1 MTILQAIILGVVQGL
16 SEFIPI
22 SSSAHLVIT
31 QSIFGWKIPQQEAFI
46 FDVLVHLGTLVAVV
60 LYFRKELW
68 QIIQAVITGI
78 IRKHLFDDGMSR
90 LGWIILLATIPAVIV
105 GFLFQSQVEFAF
117 SSPLFAGIFLLVT
130 ALLLL
135 LAEIIGKR
143 SRKLDDI
150 TWKDGL
156 IIGLFQAISVFPGIS
171 RSGSAITGGM
181 VRDIDRPSA
190 ARFSFLLSIPAILG
204 AVVLAFKDLIQ
215 SPNFSLQIPSVIGGF
230 IVSGV
235 VGYLSIRWLLSYLS
249 KRPLYIFSAYCLV
262 VSVII
267 IVFSIVK

>member
-1 MTILQAIILGVVQGL
+1 MTFLQAIILGIIQGL

-31 QSIFGWKIPQQEAFI
+31 QSLFGWNIPDQEAFI

-68 QIIQAVITGI
+68 QIIQAVISGI
-78 IRKHLFDDGMSR
+78 ASKRPFSDSMSR
-90 LGWIILLATIPAVIV
+90 LGWIILLATVPAVIA
-105 GFLFQSQVEFAF
+105 GFLFQSQVELAF
-117 SSPLFAGIFLLVT
+117 SSPLFAGIFLMVT

-135 LAEIIGKR
+135 LAEVFGNR
-143 SRKLDDI
+143 SKKLDEV

-156 IIGLFQAISVFPGIS
+156 IIGLFQAISLFPGIS

-181 VRDIDRPSA
+181 VRNLDRPSS

-215 SPNFSLQIPSVIGGF
+215 SPTFSLQIPTIIGGF
-230 IVSGV
+230 IVSGI
-235 VGYLSIRWLLSYLS
+235 VGYLSIRWLLSYLT
-249 KRPLYIFSAYCLV
+249 KRPLYLFSAYCFV
-262 VSVII
+262 VSMII
-267 IVFSIVK
+267 IIFSIVR

>member
-1 MTILQAIILGVVQGL
+1 MTIIQAIILGIIQGL
-16 SEFIPI
+16 TEFIPV

-31 QSIFGWKIPQQEAFI
+31 QSIFGWKIPEQEAFI

-68 QIIQAVITGI
+68 QIIREVISGI
-78 IRKHLFDDGMSR
+78 IRKRPFDNSMSR
-90 LGWIILLATIPAVIV
+90 LGWIILLATIPAVIA
-105 GFLFQSQVEFAF
+105 GLLFQSQVEHAF
-117 SSPLFAGIFLLVT
+117 SSALFAGIFLLLT
-130 ALLLL
+130 ALLLF
-135 LAEIIGKR
+135 LAEIIGNRNK
-143 SRKLDDI
+143 KLDEI

-156 IIGLFQAISVFPGIS
+156 IIGLFQAISLFPGIS

-181 VRDIDRPSA
+181 VRNIDRPSS

-204 AVVLAFKDLIQ
+204 AVVFAFSDLVQ
-215 SPNFSLQIPSVIGGF
+215 SPTFSLQISTIIGGF
-230 IVSGV
+230 IVSGI

-262 VSVII
+262 VSLII
-267 IVFSIVK
+267 IVYSIVK